1 MADFPDPA
9 SVWQA
14 VLGRLQGQ
22 IPREHFNTFLRPTQG
37 QSWSDDDL
45 VVVATSSFAVSWL
58 NLPLHFSMATEALA
72 KTLGRE
78 VKIIYRSMPAV
89 ATVEEIPDRARV
101 QVVNAGLGS
110 RGIKGGR
117 PPLAKAF
124 GNYVALDDVDG
135 SDSVPDALHRWAE
148 APEGWRIIIGPPGV
162 GKTHLA
168 AAAAHLLADRRE
180 VWWSDFLQMLDA
192 FKSAIAASVKG
203 ETKSPPEEDRRKG
216 YLDYYRRRHG
226 RLPWESEDTASTAPP
241 IDDQPGTEKD
251 IIAAQVLILDDLQP
265 PRPGWE
271 TTTLK
276 RIIHARHERDLPTLI
291 TTNLINTQWPGCLGD
306 SVASR
311 MLDWRLARLHYLIGP
326 DYRQRRNGGGVS
338 P

>member
-22 IPREHFNTFLRPTQG
+22 IPTEHFNTFLRRTQG

-45 VVVATSSFAVSWL
+45 VVVASSSFAVSWL

-78 VKIIYRSMPAV
+78 VKIIYRSTPAV

-124 GNYVALDDVDG
+124 SNYVALDDVDG

-148 APEGWRIIIGPPGV
+148 APEGWHIIIGPPGV

-168 AAAAHLLADRRE
+168 AAAAHLLADSRE
-180 VWWSDFLQMLDA
+180 VWWSDFLTMLDA

-203 ETKSPPEEDRRKG
+203 ETKSPPEQYRGSG
-216 YLDYYRRRHG
+216 YLDSYRRRYG
-226 RLPWESEDTASTAPP
+226 RLPWESPDDPPP
-241 IDDQPGTEKD
+241 IDDRPPTEKD
-251 IIAAQVLILDDLQP
+251 IIAADVLILDDLQP

-276 RIIHARHERDLPTLI
+276 KIIHARHERELPTLI
-291 TTNLINTQWPGCLGD
+291 TTNLIYAQWPGRLGD

-311 MLDWRLARLHYLIGP
+311 MLDLRLTRLHYIIGP
-326 DYRQRRNGGGVS
+326 DYRSRR
-338 P
+338 